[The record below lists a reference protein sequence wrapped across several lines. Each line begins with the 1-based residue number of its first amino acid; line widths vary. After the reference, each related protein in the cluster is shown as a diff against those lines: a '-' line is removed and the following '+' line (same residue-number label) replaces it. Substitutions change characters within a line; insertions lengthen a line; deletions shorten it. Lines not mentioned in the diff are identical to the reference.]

1 MKIIAHRGNK
11 RYTPEN
17 TMAAFYS
24 AVSYDV
30 DGIEFDLQLTKDLVP
45 VIIHD
50 PTIDR
55 TTNGRGTVSSFTLNE
70 LKQFDAGHYFHESF
84 RGETI
89 PSFREFLLWASD
101 HSFTMHIE
109 LKLQKNNADILI
121 NEAVKDLE
129 HFGLIERTVISSF
142 QHGYLG
148 KIKNLNPKIET
159 ALLTKTPIFRA
170 VKYAEKISADGIHIR
185 YNLQNSRFF
194 RRWSKKGIPVRT
206 YHVRKPG
213 QLLLCDKLGIEGI
226 ITDDPRAMKSAAER
240 ILK

>member
-1 MKIIAHRGNK
+1 MNIIAHRGNK
-11 RYTPEN
+11 RYAPEN

-24 AVSYDV
+24 AARYDV
-30 DGIEFDLQLTKDLVP
+30 DGIEFDLQLTKDLIP

-55 TTNGRGTVSSFTLNE
+55 TTDGRGSVSSFTLKE
-70 LKQFDAGHYFHESF
+70 LKQFDAGQRFHESF

-101 HSFTMHIE
+101 YSFALHIE
-109 LKLQKNNADILI
+109 LKLQKSNADLLI
-121 NEAVKDLE
+121 RETVKDLE
-129 HFGLIERTVISSF
+129 HFGMIDRAVISSF
-142 QHGYLG
+142 QHGYLEQ
-148 KIKNLNPKIET
+148 IKSLNPRLET

-170 VKYAEKISADGIHIR
+170 VKYAEKMFADGIHIR
-185 YNLQNSRFF
+185 YNMQNSRFF
-194 RRWSKKGIPVRT
+194 RRWSKKGVPVRA

-213 QLLLCDKLGIEGI
+213 QLLLCEKLGVSGI

-240 ILK
+240 MLK